1 MIKPISMTF
10 LLLIAFLSWQCSS
23 EPKPEEKPVQTAT
36 ISESKQNPITNY
48 ETLTAKPIDKE
59 QRLNLIGR
67 TQALEKIQLVAEVQG
82 KVLASSKSLNEGV
95 SYRKGETMIKI
106 EDIRYRLEL
115 QSRKSQFQSALV
127 RIMSQVQLDYPEA
140 HPAWDQYLKAFD
152 SSKILPELPEVT
164 NDQLRYF
171 LSANNIFSTYY
182 NLKSAE
188 ELLPKYIIRA
198 PFTGIITQG
207 DLAAGAIVNPGVPLA
222 TYSRNDIFELK
233 AAVSVAMIDR
243 FKPGQRIQLVQN
255 NTGKTYTGKVN
266 RIGGAMDTGTQS
278 VPVFIRVSGPGLRE
292 GMFLEAHLESDAL
305 KQVVSLPLDVLNRKN
320 QVHVIQNSMVVL
332 HDVTPVHYEK
342 DIVWVTGLKG
352 GEEII
357 IEKILEPIV
366 GTKAIS
372 KSQSQL
378 N

>member
-1 MIKPISMTF
+1 MIKPISMT
-10 LLLIAFLSWQCSS
+10 LLLLLALLSWQCSS
-23 EPKPEEKPVQTAT
+23 EPTSEENPVQKASNIEITQ
-36 ISESKQNPITNY
+36 KPLTNY
-48 ETLTAKPIDKE
+48 ETLTAQPIDKE

-82 KVLASSKSLNEGV
+82 KVLSGIKSLNEGV

-106 EDIRYRLEL
+106 EATRYRLEL

-127 RIMSQVQLDYPEA
+127 RIMSQIQLDYPDA
-140 HPAWDQYLKAFD
+140 HPAWDQYLKTFD
-152 SSKILPELPEVT
+152 SGKILPELPETT

-188 ELLPKYIIRA
+188 ELLPKYTIKA

-207 DLAAGAIVNPGVPLA
+207 ELAAGAILNPGVPVA
-222 TYSRNDIFELK
+222 TFSRSDVFELK
-233 AAVSVAMIDR
+233 AAVSVAVIDR
-243 FKPGQRIQLVQN
+243 FKAGQTIQLVQN

-292 GMFLEAHLESDAL
+292 GMFLEANLESDAL

-320 QVHVIQNSMVVL
+320 QVHLIQNSMVVL

-357 IEKILEPIV
+357 IEKIIEPIV